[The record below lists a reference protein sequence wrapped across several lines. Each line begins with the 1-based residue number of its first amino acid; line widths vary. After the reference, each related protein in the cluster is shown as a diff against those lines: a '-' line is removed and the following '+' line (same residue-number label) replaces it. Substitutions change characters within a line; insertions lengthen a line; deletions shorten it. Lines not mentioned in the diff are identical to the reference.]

1 MLLAKGADPNVADS
15 AGMTPLYAAVD
26 MHTLGWT
33 QGRPEPKPTSELDSV
48 GIEEGVAT
56 ARGANPNARLTALLL
71 QRVHAR
77 GDGSLGPARPRS

>member
-48 GIEEGVAT
+48 GIG
-56 ARGANPNARLTALLL
+56 RRCP
-71 QRVHAR
+71 
-77 GDGSLGPARPRS
+77 PAAPTPTPA